1 MRILIVTDAWYPQVN
16 GVVRT
21 LETVRDELGGMG
33 HDVHMISP
41 DQFKTIPCPTY
52 PEIRLALFA
61 KRKIAKMIDALQPV
75 AIHISTEGPL
85 GQAARAYCLKRGLPF
100 STAYHTRFPEYIH
113 ARWRLPLSI
122 SYRGMRRFHSKSQ
135 SVMVATESLRQEL
148 AERGFDNL
156 HIWSRG
162 VDLDLFRPRP
172 DAHFG
177 DFPKPHWLFVGR
189 VAVEKNIG
197 HFLDLDLP
205 GTKFVVGDGPQ
216 LADLK
221 TKYPNTQFLGKKVG
235 EDLAHAFASA
245 DVFVFPSKT
254 DTFGLVILEALAS
267 GTPVAVFPVQG
278 PADIVRDTKAGAIDA
293 DLRKAALAALDLK
306 SDDARALAEHYSWHN
321 SASQFLHNLAP
332 FSGGFEGVE
341 ATRITVERATQ
352 IDLAHQNPDSKN
364 HPDPDDAPCA
374 PVGQPAQ

>member
-1 MRILIVTDAWYPQVN
+1 MRILIVTDAWSPQVN

-21 LETVRDELGGMG
+21 LETVRNELDEMG
-33 HDVHMISP
+33 HDVHVISP
-41 DQFKTIPCPTY
+41 DQFTTIPCPTY

-61 KRKIAKMIDALQPV
+61 KRKLARMIDALQPV

-85 GQAARAYCLKRGLPF
+85 GQAARKYCLKRDLPF
-100 STAYHTRFPEYIH
+100 STAYHTRFPEYLY
-113 ARWRLPLSI
+113 ARTKLPLSI
-122 SYRGMRRFHSKSQ
+122 SYRGMRRFHGKSQ
-135 SVMVATESLRQEL
+135 SVMVATETLRDEL
-148 AERGFDNL
+148 GERGFNNL

-172 DAHFG
+172 DASFG

-216 LADLK
+216 LADLRS
-221 TKYPNTQFLGKKVG
+221 KYPNAQFLGKKIG
-235 EDLAHAFASA
+235 EDLAIAFASA

-278 PADIVRDTKAGAIDA
+278 PADIVRGTKAGAIDA
-293 DLRKAALAALDLK
+293 DLREAALAALELDSK
-306 SDDARALAEHYSWHN
+306 DARALAEQYSWRN
-321 SASQFLHNLAP
+321 SAAQFLHNLAP
-332 FSGGFEGVE
+332 FSGGFDGIAVKRM
-341 ATRITVERATQ
+341 AVDTVV
-352 IDLAHQNPDSKN
+352 
-364 HPDPDDAPCA
+364 APHNA
-374 PVGQPAQ
+374 PEPALSLSIKQPAE

>member
-1 MRILIVTDAWYPQVN
+1 MKILIVTDAWYPQVN

-21 LETVRDELGGMG
+21 LETVRGELGAMG
-33 HDVHMISP
+33 HDVHVISP

-61 KRKIAKMIDALQPV
+61 KRKMAEMIQALQPV

-85 GQAARAYCLKRGLPF
+85 GQAARAYCLKHGLPF

-113 ARWRLPLSI
+113 ARMRLPLSI
-122 SYRGMRRFHSKSQ
+122 SYRGMRRFHGKSQ

-148 AERGFDNL
+148 SDWGFDNL

-162 VDLDLFRPRP
+162 VDLDLFRPQA
-172 DAHFG
+172 DASFG
-177 DFPKPHWLFVGR
+177 DLPKPHWLFVGR

-216 LADLK
+216 LNELRQ
-221 TKYPNTQFLGKKVG
+221 KYPNAQFLGKKVG
-235 EDLAHAFASA
+235 QDLAHAFAAA

-278 PADIVRDTKAGAIDA
+278 PADIVRGTKAGAIDA
-293 DLRKAALAALDLK
+293 DLGKAALAALELDPK
-306 SDDARALAEHYSWHN
+306 DARALAESYSWHN

-332 FSGGFEGVE
+332 FSGGFDGVE
-341 ATRITVERATQ
+341 AVRMSVEDAARGPAS
-352 IDLAHQNPDSKN
+352 AHTDNES
-364 HPDPDDAPCA
+364 HAPSNA
-374 PVGQPAQ
+374 PLGQPAQ

>member
-1 MRILIVTDAWYPQVN
+1 MRILIVTDAWLPQVN

-21 LETVRDELGGMG
+21 LETILTELSEQG
-33 HDVHMISP
+33 HDVRVISP
-41 DQFKTIPCPTY
+41 DQFTTIPCPTY

-61 KRKIAKMIDALQPV
+61 KRKLARMIDAMQPV

-85 GQAARAYCLKRGLPF
+85 GRAARAYCLKNNLPF
-100 STAYHTRFPEYIH
+100 STAYHTRFPEYLH
-113 ARWRLPLSI
+113 ARTRLPLAI
-122 SYRGMRRFHSKSQ
+122 SYRGMRKFHAQSQ
-135 SVMVATESLRQEL
+135 SVMVATESLRDEL
-148 AERGFDNL
+148 AARGFGNL

-172 DAHFG
+172 DASFG

-216 LADLK
+216 LNELK
-221 TKYPNTQFLGKKVG
+221 QKYPKAQFLGKKTG
-235 EDLAHAFASA
+235 EDLAVAFASA

-254 DTFGLVILEALAS
+254 DTFGLVILEAMAS

-278 PADIVRDTKAGAIDA
+278 PADIVRGSKAGAINA
-293 DLRKAALAALDLK
+293 DLRQAALEALKLDRK
-306 SDDARALAEHYSWHN
+306 DARALAETYSWRH
-321 SASQFLHNLAP
+321 SANQFLHNLAP
-332 FSGGFEGVE
+332 FSGGYQGEQ
-341 ATRITVERATQ
+341 ATRVPLETA
-352 IDLAHQNPDSKN
+352 
-364 HPDPDDAPCA
+364 
-374 PVGQPAQ
+374 VGIAE

>member
-21 LETVRDELGGMG
+21 LETVRGELEGMG
-33 HDVHMISP
+33 HDVRMISP
-41 DQFKTIPCPTY
+41 DQFTTIPCPTY
-52 PEIRLALFA
+52 PEIRLAVFA
-61 KRKIAKMIDALQPV
+61 RRKLSKMIDAMQPV
-75 AIHISTEGPL
+75 AIHIATEGPL
-85 GQAARAYCLKRGLPF
+85 GQAARGYCLKRNLPF
-100 STAYHTRFPEYIH
+100 STAYHTRFPEYLH
-113 ARWRLPLSI
+113 ARTRLPLAI
-122 SYRGMRRFHSKSQ
+122 SYAGMRRFHGKSQ
-135 SVMVATESLRQEL
+135 SVMVATESLRDEL
-148 AERGFDNL
+148 ASRGFKNL

-162 VDLDLFRPRP
+162 VNLDLFHPRP
-172 DAHFG
+172 EASFG

-221 TKYPNTQFLGKKVG
+221 HKYPKARFLGKKVG
-235 EDLAHAFASA
+235 EDLAVAFASA

-278 PADIVRDTKAGAIDA
+278 PADIVRDTRAGAINA
-293 DLRKAALAALDLK
+293 DLKQAALDALK
-306 SDDARALAEHYSWHN
+306 LDGKDARALAEKYSWYN

-332 FSGGFEGVE
+332 FSGGYNGAS
-341 ATRITVERATQ
+341 ATRINVE
-352 IDLAHQNPDSKN
+352 
-364 HPDPDDAPCA
+364 DALVETSDQA
-374 PVGQPAQ
+374 AQ